1 MSVYIFPL
9 LLLDC
14 KRQSKS
20 SKIKNKLI
28 LVQHALWIIAEL
40 QWKQQFDQIR
50 FHLRSQR
57 DKSRDIFYERF
68 VSHAADLHES
78 LLAYEERVE
87 ETKGDIGNEV
97 LIDKEIYTVK
107 VMVLGSSEKD
117 RK

>member
-1 MSVYIFPL
+1 MSINIFPL

-14 KRQSKS
+14 KRHANS

-28 LVQHALWIIAEL
+28 LVKHALWIIAEL
-40 QWKQQFDQIR
+40 QWKEEFYQIR

-57 DKSRDIFYERF
+57 EKRKDTFYERF
-68 VSHAADLHES
+68 VSHVADLHES

-87 ETKGDIGNEV
+87 ETKGDIGSEV
-97 LIDKEIYTVK
+97 LMDKEIYTVN
-107 VMVLGSSEKD
+107 VMVLGSSEKN

>member
-1 MSVYIFPL
+1 MSVHIFPL

-14 KRQSKS
+14 KRHANC

-28 LVQHALWIIAEL
+28 LVKHALWIIAEL
-40 QWKQQFDQIR
+40 QWKQEFDQIR

-57 DKSRDIFYERF
+57 DKSKKLFFERF
-68 VSHAADLHES
+68 VSHVADLHER

-87 ETKGDIGNEV
+87 ETKGDIGNDV
-97 LIDKEIYTVK
+97 LIDKEIYTVN
-107 VMVLGSSEKD
+107 VMVLGSSEND